1 MFDALLTLDVSAAV
15 DALMPA
21 LAFLADDAVTPAPE
35 DVAFFSAAGM
45 IALLTLT
52 TLEIV
57 LGIDNVVFIAILANR
72 LPKEMQA
79 KARTIGLLL
88 AMVMRLILLALAF
101 LIIQLNEPF
110 YTVPWVEIP
119 LSGKSLILLG
129 GGLFLIAKATME
141 IHHMV
146 EDGGAHKD
154 DPNARPGL
162 KKQAASF
169 GAVLVQILMLDLV
182 FSLDSVITAVGMTSN
197 YWIMSTAVVIA
208 IGVMIGF
215 SGPIARFVQKHP
227 TMKTLA
233 LAFLVLIGVL
243 LVAEGAGQHLPRG
256 YIYFAMAFALVVE
269 VVNMKAGHRRKL
281 APKDAGATPTPPDG
295 ASSDRP

>member
-1 MFDALLTLDVSAAV
+1 MLETLLAMDALTPLL
-15 DALMPA
+15 A
-21 LAFLADDAVTPAPE
+21 LAEEGAATPE
-35 DVAFFSAAGM
+35 HVGFFTAAGL

-72 LPKEMQA
+72 LPKEQQA
-79 KARTIGLLL
+79 KARTVGLIL

-110 YTVPWVEIP
+110 YTIPWIDIP

-141 IHHMV
+141 LHHMV

-154 DPNARPGL
+154 DPSARPGI
-162 KKQAASF
+162 KKQAAATF
-169 GAVLVQILMLDLV
+169 GSVLIQILLLDLV

-197 YWIMSTAVVIA
+197 YAIMATAVVIA
-208 IGVMIGF
+208 IGVMIAF
-215 SGPIARFVQKHP
+215 AGPIARFVQKHP

-256 YIYFAMAFALVVE
+256 YIYFAMAFALIVE
-269 VVNMKAGHRRKL
+269 VINMKAGHRKARRS
-281 APKDAGATPTPPDG
+281 AH
-295 ASSDRP
+295 AS

>member
-1 MFDALLTLDVSAAV
+1 MLDALISTLPAL
-15 DALMPA
+15 DALAP
-21 LAFLADDAVTPAPE
+21 LLSLLADDPVAPAPE
-35 DVAFFSAAGM
+35 DVAFFSAAGL

-72 LPKEMQA
+72 LPKEQQA
-79 KARTIGLLL
+79 KARTVGLIL

-110 YTVPWVEIP
+110 WTIPWVEIP

-141 IHHMV
+141 LHHMV
-146 EDGGAHKD
+146 EEGGAHKD
-154 DPNARPGL
+154 DPSARPGI
-162 KKQAASF
+162 KKQAAATF
-169 GAVLVQILMLDLV
+169 GSVLVQVLLLDLV

-197 YWIMSTAVVIA
+197 YAIMATAVVIA
-208 IGVMIGF
+208 IGVMIAF
-215 SGPIARFVQKHP
+215 AGPIARFVQKHP

-256 YIYFAMAFALVVE
+256 YIYFAMAFALIVE
-269 VVNMKAGHRRKL
+269 IVNMKAGHRRKI
-281 APKDAGATPTPPDG
+281 APAKSGSTPTPPQ
-295 ASSDRP
+295 A

>member
-1 MFDALLTLDVSAAV
+1 MLECLETITPL
-15 DALMPA
+15 
-21 LAFLADDAVTPAPE
+21 LAFLADDAVAPTPE
-35 DVAFFSAAGM
+35 HVGFFTAAGL

-72 LPKEMQA
+72 LPKEQQA
-79 KARTIGLLL
+79 KARTVGLIL

-110 YTVPWVEIP
+110 YTIPWLDIP

-146 EDGGAHKD
+146 EDGGKHKD
-154 DPNARPGL
+154 DPDARPGMS
-162 KKQAASF
+162 KAAASF
-169 GAVLVQILMLDLV
+169 GAVLFQILLLDLV

-197 YWIMSTAVVIA
+197 YWIMATAVVISIA
-208 IGVMIGF
+208 VMISF
-215 SGPIARFVQKHP
+215 AGPIARFVQKHP

-256 YIYFAMAFALVVE
+256 YIYFAMAFALIVE
-269 VVNMKAGHRRKL
+269 IINMKAGHRRKL
-281 APKDAGATPTPPDG
+281 APRDAGPTPTPPEG
-295 ASSDRP
+295 

>member
-1 MFDALLTLDVSAAV
+1 MLECLETITP
-15 DALMPA
+15 M
-21 LAFLADDAVTPAPE
+21 LAFLADDAVAPTPE
-35 DVAFFSAAGM
+35 HVGFFTAAGL

-72 LPKEMQA
+72 LPKEQQA

-101 LIIQLNEPF
+101 LIIKLDEPF
-110 YTVPWVEIP
+110 YTIPWLEIP

-154 DPNARPGL
+154 DPDARPGI
-162 KKQAASF
+162 KKQAAATFMS
-169 GAVLVQILMLDLV
+169 VLIQILLLDLV

-197 YWIMSTAVVIA
+197 YAIMATAVIIA
-208 IGVMIGF
+208 IAVMIAF
-215 SGPIARFVQKHP
+215 AGPIARFVQKHP

-269 VVNMKAGHRRKL
+269 IVNMKAGHRRKL
-281 APKDAGATPTPPDG
+281 GPKEAGPTPTPPEG
-295 ASSDRP
+295 

>member
-1 MFDALLTLDVSAAV
+1 MLECLETLTPL
-15 DALMPA
+15 
-21 LAFLADDAVTPAPE
+21 LAFLADDAVAPSPE
-35 DVAFFSAAGM
+35 NVGFFTAAGLV
-45 IALLTLT
+45 ALLTLT

-72 LPKEMQA
+72 LPKEKQA

-101 LIIQLNEPF
+101 LIIKLDEPF
-110 YTVPWVEIP
+110 WTIPWVDIP

-154 DPNARPGL
+154 DPGARAGMG
-162 KKQAASF
+162 KAAASF
-169 GAVLVQILMLDLV
+169 GAVLFQILMLDLV

-197 YWIMSTAVVIA
+197 YWIMATAVVISIA
-208 IGVMIGF
+208 VMIAF
-215 SGPIARFVQKHP
+215 AGPIARFVQKHP

-269 VVNMKAGHRRKL
+269 IVNMKAGHRRKL
-281 APKDAGATPTPPDG
+281 APNKASPTPTPPEG
-295 ASSDRP
+295 

>member
-1 MFDALLTLDVSAAV
+1 MFDAIVTTLCFVSESAGGA
-15 DALMPA
+15 PA
-21 LAFLADDAVTPAPE
+21 
-35 DVAFFSAAGM
+35 DVAFFSGAGL

-52 TLEIV
+52 TLEVV
-57 LGIDNVVFIAILANR
+57 LGIDNIVFIAILAGR
-72 LPKEMQA
+72 LPEHQQA

-101 LIIQLNEPF
+101 VIMKLNEPF
-110 YTVPWVEIP
+110 ATVFGFE

-129 GGLFLIAKATME
+129 GGLFLIGKATIE

-146 EDGGAHKD
+146 EDGGAHRE
-154 DPNARPGL
+154 DPDVRPGIR
-162 KKQAASF
+162 KQVSTM
-169 GAVLVQILMLDLV
+169 GGVLVQILMLDLV

-197 YWIMSTAVVIA
+197 YWIMATAVVAAIA
-208 IGVMIGF
+208 VMLIF
-215 SGPIARFVQKHP
+215 AGPIARFVHKYP

-256 YIYFAMAFALVVE
+256 YIYFAMVFALGVE
-269 VVNMKAGHRRKL
+269 LVNMKAGHRRQAK
-281 APKDAGATPTPPDG
+281 AA
-295 ASSDRP
+295 

>member
-1 MFDALLTLDVSAAV
+1 MLDTLLTLDG
-15 DALMPA
+15 LTPLLA
-21 LAFLADDAVTPAPE
+21 LAEEGASAPE
-35 DVAFFSAAGM
+35 HVGFFTAAGL

-57 LGIDNVVFIAILANR
+57 LGIDNVVFIAILAGR
-72 LPKEMQA
+72 LPEDKQA

-101 LIIQLNEPF
+101 LIMRLNEPF
-110 YTVPWVEIP
+110 YTIPWVEID
-119 LSGKSLILLG
+119 LSGKSLILLA

-141 IHHMV
+141 LHHMV

-154 DPNARPGL
+154 DPNARPGMG
-162 KKQAASF
+162 KKVATF
-169 GAVLVQILMLDLV
+169 GGVLVQILLLDLV
-182 FSLDSVITAVGMTSN
+182 FSIDSVITAVGMTSN
-197 YWIMSTAVVIA
+197 YWIMATAVIIA
-208 IGVMIGF
+208 IGVMIAF
-215 SGPIARFVQKHP
+215 AGPIARFVQKHP

-256 YIYFAMAFALVVE
+256 YIYFAMAFALIVE
-269 VVNMKAGHRRKL
+269 IINMKAGHRKARRS
-281 APKDAGATPTPPDG
+281 AHAN
-295 ASSDRP
+295 

>member
-1 MFDALLTLDVSAAV
+1 MLETLTPMLALLS
-15 DALMPA
+15 
-21 LAFLADDAVTPAPE
+21 DDAIVASPE
-35 DVAFFSAAGM
+35 HVGFFTAAGLV
-45 IALLTLT
+45 ALLTLT

-79 KARTIGLLL
+79 RARTIGLLL

-101 LIIQLNEPF
+101 LIIKLDEPF

-169 GAVLVQILMLDLV
+169 GAVLFQILMLDLV

-197 YWIMSTAVVIA
+197 YWIMATAVVIA
-208 IGVMIGF
+208 IAVMIAF
-215 SGPIARFVQKHP
+215 AGPIARFVQKHP

-269 VVNMKAGHRRKL
+269 IVNMKAGHRRKNSP
-281 APKDAGATPTPPDG
+281 AKTEPTPAADPP
-295 ASSDRP
+295 A

>member
-1 MFDALLTLDVSAAV
+1 MLECLDTITPLLALLS
-15 DALMPA
+15 
-21 LAFLADDAVTPAPE
+21 DDAVAGAPAE
-35 DVAFFSAAGM
+35 VGFFTAAGL

-72 LPKEMQA
+72 LPKEQQA

-101 LIIQLNEPF
+101 LIIKLDTPF
-110 YTVPWVEIP
+110 YAIPWVEIE

-154 DPNARPGL
+154 DPNARPGMG
-162 KKQAASF
+162 KAAASF
-169 GAVLVQILMLDLV
+169 GAVLFQILMLDLV

-197 YWIMSTAVVIA
+197 YMIMATAVVISIA
-208 IGVMIGF
+208 VMIGF
-215 SGPIARFVQKHP
+215 AGPIARFVQKHP

-256 YIYFAMAFALVVE
+256 YIYFAMAFALIVE
-269 VVNMKAGHRRKL
+269 VINMKAGHRK
-281 APKDAGATPTPPDG
+281 KIVAGESSPPTDPDTAT
-295 ASSDRP
+295 

>member
-1 MFDALLTLDVSAAV
+1 MLQMLEALTPMLALLADPVAATS
-15 DALMPA
+15 PP
-21 LAFLADDAVTPAPE
+21 TPE
-35 DVAFFSAAGM
+35 NVGFFTAAGL

-52 TLEIV
+52 TLEVV

-72 LPKEMQA
+72 LPKEQQA
-79 KARTIGLLL
+79 KARTIGLIL

-101 LIIQLNEPF
+101 LIIKLDTPF
-110 YTVPWVEIP
+110 WTIPWVEIP

-141 IHHMV
+141 LHHMV
-146 EDGGAHKD
+146 EQGGAHKD
-154 DPNARPGL
+154 DPSARPGI
-162 KKQAASF
+162 KKQATATF
-169 GAVLVQILMLDLV
+169 GSVLIQILLLDLV

-197 YWIMSTAVVIA
+197 YWIMATAVIIA
-208 IGVMIGF
+208 IGVMIAF
-215 SGPIARFVQKHP
+215 AGPIARFVQKHP

-256 YIYFAMAFALVVE
+256 YIYFAMAFALIVE

-281 APKDAGATPTPPDG
+281 APREAGPSPTPPEG
-295 ASSDRP
+295 

>member
-1 MFDALLTLDVSAAV
+1 MLESTLAAQVLL
-15 DALMPA
+15 PA
-21 LAFLADDAVTPAPE
+21 LVSLNDSAGTSPPI
-35 DVAFFSAAGM
+35 AFFSAAGL

-72 LPKEMQA
+72 LPKEQQA

-88 AMVMRLILLALAF
+88 AMVMRLVLLALAF
-101 LIIQLNEPF
+101 LIIKLDEPF
-110 YTVPWVEIP
+110 YTVPWVEME

-141 IHHMV
+141 LHHMV
-146 EDGGAHKD
+146 EEGGKNKD
-154 DPNARPGL
+154 DPSVRPGI
-162 KKQAASF
+162 KKQATATF
-169 GAVLVQILMLDLV
+169 GSVLVQVLLLDLV
-182 FSLDSVITAVGMTSN
+182 FSLDSVITAVGMTNN
-197 YWIMSTAVVIA
+197 YAIMATAVIIA
-208 IGVMIGF
+208 IGVMIAF
-215 SGPIARFVQKHP
+215 AGPIARFVQTHP

-256 YIYFAMAFALVVE
+256 YIYFAMAFAIIVE
-269 VVNMKAGHRRKL
+269 VINMKAGHRKAR
-281 APKDAGATPTPPDG
+281 A
-295 ASSDRP
+295 ASADEVADQSSPIEG